1 MSERRKIVFATD
13 SDGFGGAEQMILT
26 TLSRL
31 DRRDWQPLLAHYPG
45 AGLAPLLEGARR
57 IGADTRALPRRADAL
72 GRVRQFAELLRAE
85 RPAIVHAHLN
95 WPLACRDEL
104 LAAILARAPAVIAT
118 EHLFKDIPWRRSR
131 LVQQAL
137 CQGVDRYVAVSRDLA
152 RQLRERLGLP
162 ARKIR
167 VIHNGIPLEPFGGP
181 PDPALRAALGGGGR
195 PLLLVAARLDA
206 QKGQRYLLEALA
218 SVPEAVAL
226 LAGDGPER
234 ERLAAL
240 AGSLGLG
247 ERVVFL
253 GRRDDMPALLAA
265 CDVAVLPS
273 LFEGLPLAVLE
284 AMAAGRPV
292 IATDVGGTGEAVRHG
307 VTGLLVPPADP
318 AALAGALRAVLDQP
332 ALARRLAEAGQARA
346 RREFSAEAMVERL
359 TALYDEVLD
368 AKRARRRNAA

>member
-181 PDPALRAALGGGGR
+181 PDPALRAALTQLPQALHRAAGLSWDRAIEQFAAVDRLYVIGR
-195 PLLLVAARLDA
+195 GTGLAIACEAALKFKEVCGIQAEAFSGAEVRHGPMALVGAGYPVLILAPRGPAQSGLIELARDLRQRGAIVLLAAPGVSVADLPLLDSVTAEHEDLDPISLI
-206 QKGQRYLLEALA
+206 QSFYPMVEALA
-218 SVPEAVAL
+218 
-226 LAGDGPER
+226 
-234 ERLAAL
+234 
-240 AGSLGLG
+240 
-247 ERVVFL
+247 
-253 GRRDDMPALLAA
+253 
-265 CDVAVLPS
+265 
-273 LFEGLPLAVLE
+273 
-284 AMAAGRPV
+284 
-292 IATDVGGTGEAVRHG
+292 
-307 VTGLLVPPADP
+307 
-318 AALAGALRAVLDQP
+318 
-332 ALARRLAEAGQARA
+332 RA
-346 RREFSAEAMVERL
+346 RGRDPDRPPFLSKITR
-359 TALYDEVLD
+359 TQ
-368 AKRARRRNAA
+368 